1 MSSFSTEVIEAAKVA
16 REVTLTTY
24 GRKTAKPYDVTIW
37 ITTDGKHLYIRSGQG
52 LGRQWPQNL
61 IARDGGLLQL
71 DEMTVKVKPR
81 LVADPNEARASSR
94 LYTNK
99 YGSLVKA
106 SESNQDLTPGERA
119 TFELLPA

>member
-1 MSSFSTEVIEAAKVA
+1 MSSFGPEVIEAAKVA

-24 GRKTAKPYDVTIW
+24 GRKTAKQYDVTIW

-61 IARDGGLLQL
+61 LARDEGLLQL
-71 DEMTVKVKPR
+71 DERTVKVKPR

-94 LYTNK
+94 LYTKK
-99 YGSLVKA
+99 YGSFVKA